1 MNNENAQKDIAILR
15 VKTEYDFVSWTNSK
29 AARACNGS

>member
-1 MNNENAQKDIAILR
+1 MNNENAQKDTTILH
-15 VKTEYDFVSWTNSK
+15 VKTEYNFVSWTNSK